1 MSTPA
6 PTLVEAL
13 RGLPSAPDR
22 GFTFVRPEGTRS
34 FWSWAALRAEAE
46 NRAKQ
51 LRARGV
57 QKGDRVALVI
67 PEGDEF
73 VLTFLGACM
82 AGAVPVPI
90 YPQIG
95 FKNVDAY
102 RANVGHIASAAGA
115 KLLLTTETMRPYVV
129 PAIAGVDSLGA
140 VALSKELSAP
150 ARGSLDVTLAPADVA
165 FLQFTSGST
174 ALPRGV
180 IVTHGALAA
189 NAKAFVVDGLAADP
203 ARDRGV
209 SWLPLFHDMGLI
221 GFVIGPIFGDIPV
234 TFLPTASFVRNPKI
248 WLDAIHEF
256 RGTITYAP
264 NFAYALVTKRLKTGD
279 LTGLDL
285 SCVRVAGCGAEPV
298 QSRTLREFAAKL
310 APAGFD
316 PRVFVP
322 SYGMA
327 EATLAISFA
336 PRGRTLVT
344 DVVATRSLQAG
355 APERAGADVPAADT
369 QELVSCGRTFPGH
382 ELQVVDAQT
391 GAVLGERRVGEIRV
405 RGPSVCRGYWNEP
418 EESARVF
425 RGEWLYTGDLGYVAG
440 GELYICGRIKDVIIV
455 RGRNYYPQDIESVAG
470 EVHGVR
476 RGNVVAFGVSVD
488 RDGRVVE
495 GGTGEERLVI
505 CAEGT
510 RSDAPR
516 LEAEIAAAVSARF
529 ALAVHTVR
537 VVVPGTLPRTS
548 SGKPQRR
555 KTRQRFLDGTLK
567 VR

>member
-1 MSTPA
+1 MSMPA

-13 RGLPSAPDR
+13 RGLPAAPDR
-22 GFTFVRPEGTRS
+22 GFTFVRTDGTRR
-34 FWSWAALRAEAE
+34 FWSWAALGAEAV

-57 QKGDRVALVI
+57 EKGDRVALVI

-73 VLTFLGACM
+73 VLTFLGACV

-95 FKNVDAY
+95 FKNVEVY
-102 RANVGHIASAAGA
+102 RANVAHIAGAAGA
-115 KLLLTTETMRPYVV
+115 KLLVTTATMRPYVA
-129 PAIAGVDSLGA
+129 PAIEGVESLGEVVDA
-140 VALSKELSAP
+140 RELSVPDAG
-150 ARGSLDVTLAPADVA
+150 ALEVTVSPSDVA

-189 NAKAFVVDGLAADP
+189 NAKAFVIDGLAADP
-203 ARDRGV
+203 AADRGV

-234 TFLPTASFVRNPKI
+234 TFLPTASFVRNPRI
-248 WLDAIHEF
+248 WLDAIHDS

-264 NFAYALVTKRLKTGD
+264 NFAYALIAKRLKAGD
-279 LTGLDL
+279 LAGLDL
-285 SCVRVAGCGAEPV
+285 SCLRVAGCGAEPV

-310 APAGFD
+310 APIGLD

-336 PRGRTLVT
+336 PRGRQLVT
-344 DVVATRSLQAG
+344 DIVTTRSLQAG
-355 APERAGADVPAADT
+355 KPQPAGADVPAADT
-369 QELVSCGRTFPGH
+369 QELVSCGHTFPGH
-382 ELQVVDAQT
+382 ELKIRGTEQ
-391 GAVLGERRVGEIRV
+391 GATLGEREVGEICV

-418 EESARVF
+418 AESARVF
-425 RGEWLYTGDLGYVAG
+425 RGEWLHSGDLGYMAG

-470 EVHGVR
+470 DVRGVR
-476 RGNVVAFGVSVD
+476 RGNVVAFGLSVD
-488 RDGRVVE
+488 RDGRVVGE
-495 GGTGEERLVI
+495 GTGEERLVI

-516 LEAEIAAAVSARF
+516 LEAEIAAAVSSRF
-529 ALAVHTVR
+529 ALAVHQVR
-537 VVVPGTLPRTS
+537 IVAPGTLPRTS

-555 KTRQRFLDGTLK
+555 KTRERFLNGTLK
-567 VR
+567 TR